1 MIFGNPGF
9 RQTLILLL
17 LCILA
22 IVAVTSYFNYSSE
35 QNRFASFP
43 LDDAWIFWGFSK
55 TFAQTGVL
63 SLNPATPPG
72 PGVTS
77 PGFTLL
83 LTACI
88 RLGFTN
94 EFTVNLILN
103 CIFLSACAFFL
114 FFIIRTETG
123 SDLLAG
129 AISALFPL
137 HWRTALIAN
146 GGMET
151 LFFIAFQLAVLY
163 WLQKGRHKWAFL
175 ALGLGFWVRPELII
189 LGPVYLIIYG
199 RKRGFKDLL
208 EDSPFFLVPFAGY
221 FIFLKV
227 FTGYFWLNTGAA
239 KYDFYSYISR
249 WNFLKSSFLYFIR
262 TAFPVIPALFVLS
275 LVLGI
280 RKSRLLQTVSLYF
293 LLFWLAFLFYLPLL
307 YHFGRYVFPLVPLMF
322 IGSAYSLGQ
331 ILEKFGKAGPLGGR
345 LVKGAVVLVIAAAG
359 VISVLHFS
367 EGKKVYAFEC
377 RQFLNRH
384 VKMAYWIKDNVPVN
398 SRVAAHDVGAVGFIS
413 GRRILD
419 LVGLLDSR
427 AIGIS
432 RSPEKIKSYLD
443 ASGCDYVAVLNSW
456 FAVEGGEL
464 LFETPVNARV
474 RFQLFRYGPGVRVIR
489 RDVYR
494 KEVSKVHP
502 GVL

>member
-1 MIFGNPGF
+1 MF
-9 RQTLILLL
+9 L

-22 IVAVTSYFNYSSE
+22 IVSVTSYFNYSSE

-55 TFAQTGVL
+55 TFAQNGVL

-83 LTACI
+83 LTAGI
-88 RLGFTN
+88 GLGATN

-114 FFIIRTETG
+114 FHIIRIETG

-129 AISALFPL
+129 AMSALFLL

-151 LFFIAFQLAVLY
+151 LFFIAFQSAVLY
-163 WLQKGRHKWAFL
+163 WLQKDRHKWAFL
-175 ALGLGFWVRPELII
+175 AMGLGFWVRPELII
-189 LGPVYLIIYG
+189 LGPVYLLIYG

-208 EDSPFFLVPFAGY
+208 KDAPFFLVPFAGY

-227 FTGYFWLNTGAA
+227 FTGHFWLNTGAA
-239 KYDFYSYISR
+239 KYDFYSYISQ
-249 WNFLKSSFLYFIR
+249 WDFLKASLLYFKR
-262 TAFPVIPALFVLS
+262 TAFPVIPLLFILS

-280 RKSRLLQTVSLYF
+280 RKSRLLQVISLYF

-307 YHFGRYVFPLVPLMF
+307 YHFGRYLFPLVPLLY
-322 IGSAYSLGQ
+322 IGSACGLEQ
-331 ILEKFGKAGPLGGR
+331 IRERYGKTKDTRGK
-345 LVKGAVVLVIAAAG
+345 LVKIGIVLVIAAAG
-359 VISVLHFS
+359 AITVLQFT
-367 EGKKVYAFEC
+367 EGKKRYAFEC

-384 VKMAYWIKDNVPVN
+384 VKMAYWIKENVPEDSN
-398 SRVAAHDVGAVGFIS
+398 VATHDVGAIGFIT
-413 GRRILD
+413 GRRVID
-419 LVGLLDSR
+419 LVGLLDGR

-443 ASGCDYVAVLNSW
+443 ESGCDYVAVLNSW

-464 LFETPVNARV
+464 LFETPKNTRV
-474 RFQLFRYGPGVRVIR
+474 RFQVFKYGPGVRVIR

-494 KEVSKVHP
+494 EEAKVSN
-502 GVL
+502 

>member
-1 MIFGNPGF
+1 MIFSNPGF
-9 RQTLILLL
+9 RRIAILFL

-22 IVAVTSYFNYSSE
+22 IVAVTSYFNYASE

-55 TFAQTGVL
+55 TFAQNGVL

-94 EFTVNLILN
+94 EFTLNLILN
-103 CIFLSACAFFL
+103 CIFLSACVFL
-114 FFIIRTETG
+114 LFQIIRIETG
-123 SDLLAG
+123 YDLLAG
-129 AISALFPL
+129 ALSALFLL
-137 HWRTALIAN
+137 HWRTALMAN

-151 LFFIAFQLAVLY
+151 LFFIVFQLLVLY
-163 WLQKGRHKWAFL
+163 KLQKGHYKWAFL

-189 LGPVYLIIYG
+189 LGPVYLLIYG
-199 RKRGFKDLL
+199 RKRRFKELL
-208 EDSPFFLVPFAGY
+208 KDAPFFLVPFVGY
-221 FIFLKV
+221 FIFLKI

-249 WNFLKSSFLYFIR
+249 WNFLKSSLLYFKR
-262 TAFPVIPALFVLS
+262 TAFPVIPVLFILS
-275 LVLGI
+275 LVWGI
-280 RKSRLLQTVSLYF
+280 RRSRLLQAVSLYF

-307 YHFGRYVFPLVPLMF
+307 YHFGRYLFPLVPLMY
-322 IGSAYSLGQ
+322 IVSAYSLKQ
-331 ILEKFGKAGPLGGR
+331 VLEKYGKAGPFGGK
-345 LVKGAVVLVIAAAG
+345 LVKSAIVLVIMVAG
-359 VISVLHFS
+359 LISVIHFA
-367 EGKKVYAFEC
+367 EGKKRYAFEC

-384 VKMAYWIKDNVPVN
+384 VKMAYWIKDNVPEH
-398 SRVAAHDVGAVGFIS
+398 SKVATHDVGAIGFIS
-413 GRRILD
+413 GSEILD

-443 ASGCDYVAVLNSW
+443 ESGCNYVAVLNSW

-464 LFETPVNARV
+464 LFETPKNARV
-474 RFQLFRYGPGVRVIR
+474 RFQLFKYGPEVRVIR
-489 RDVYR
+489 RDVYITP
-494 KEVSKVHP
+494 KK
-502 GVL
+502 